1 MSHVKKF
8 IPDRSNFCWVIKKLY
23 SFRRKT
29 AYYNTYNNCITRAYT
44 FVISVG
50 NGIRACFFS
59 FLQKSWYKE
68 NGHTYWKKER
78 HKSRGSGALLPFKDF
93 SRHVMVIY
101 ERKVMKKLLY
111 VVLFLG
117 CWVCKNT
124 VNTVAQIHLRYIYLA
139 WKLETYGTLVLG
151 VCGLCNT
158 VVSARM
164 CNSIWEYSFEIWCI
178 TPGGWTCFDYVNSD

>member
-23 SFRRKT
+23 SFRSKT

-50 NGIRACFFS
+50 NGIRACFF
-59 FLQKSWYKE
+59 FLFSKRV
-68 NGHTYWKKER
+68 GTKKMVTRTER
-78 HKSRGSGALLPFKDF
+78 KKDTKAEAVERCCHSRIS

-101 ERKVMKKLLY
+101 ERKVMKKLLV

-117 CWVCKNT
+117 CWVCKKNT
-124 VNTVAQIHLRYIYLA
+124 VNAVAQIHLPYIYLA
-139 WKLETYGTLVLG
+139 WKLETIWYI
-151 VCGLCNT
+151 
-158 VVSARM
+158 
-164 CNSIWEYSFEIWCI
+164 NSRCMYYRSIC
-178 TPGGWTCFDYVNSD
+178 TYVQ